1 MSKEEDEERKK
12 FVERNV
18 NELVELYKAII
29 ANVPKGTPDAVVAAM
44 LENIKAALYYYDK
57 DVAKK
62 SAVATIPPAINDTV
76 VESMLNA
83 LDWKNGKND
92 GQWTFRTNQDGSL
105 IEALKPLQATLEKI
119 KMAKYMKIGKWKYSI
134 SGDNDKFLS
143 RYPA

>member
-18 NELVELYKAII
+18 KELIWIYNIVKDF
-29 ANVPKGTPDAVVAAM
+29 VPRGTPDAVVAAM

-57 DVAKK
+57 DAAKK
-62 SAVATIPPAINDTV
+62 SAVVTIPPAINDTV
-76 VESMLNA
+76 VENMLNA

-92 GQWTFRTNQDGSL
+92 SQWTFRTNQDGTL
-105 IEALKPLQATLEKI
+105 VEALKPLEPTLEKI

-134 SGDNDKFLS
+134 SGEDDKFLS